1 MSQILMQMF
10 KVAIIYGNNWMA
22 STEESRGGRK
32 RIISKIVSM
41 IIKCTSWETFRSVV
55 LEKSLQFA
63 CDTQEEP

>member
-32 RIISKIVSM
+32 RIVSKIVSM
-41 IIKCTSWETFRSVV
+41 IIKIHTLYIQRSAV
-55 LEKSLQFA
+55 LENFSTL
-63 CDTQEEP
+63 PVIL